1 MGGASGFGRLAPDLA
16 ALAVPV
22 VVWPDRDDS
31 GAPRGAARAGA
42 AARSTAHG
50 SDAAAGRTCPGLPLA
65 DAQKLVG
72 FTA

>member
-1 MGGASGFGRLAPDLA
+1 MIMVMLAVSKESGALQRFWPPDLA

-50 SDAAAGRTCPGLPLA
+50 SDAAAGRTCSRAL
-65 DAQKLVG
+65 
-72 FTA
+72 